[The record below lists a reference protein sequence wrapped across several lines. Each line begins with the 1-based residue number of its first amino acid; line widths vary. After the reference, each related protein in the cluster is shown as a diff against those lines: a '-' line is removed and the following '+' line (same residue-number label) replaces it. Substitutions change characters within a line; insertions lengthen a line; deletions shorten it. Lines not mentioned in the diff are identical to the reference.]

1 MEFLR
6 AASGDAAA
14 PLAVL
19 GRNDDS
25 LAPLSRALARLAE
38 TLTAQPW
45 ALTPD
50 AIADVRG
57 QGLDDEQ
64 VEAAVGVIAMFNY
77 FTRVADATGI
87 EFDYVTP
94 LPAFE
99 PDQCRITAQR
109 PSRTDSS
116 APDPGGQLRPRPR
129 HRPLQAAW
137 ESWRAYLLGSD
148 GPLSRRERRLLASVA
163 AEEAADWDGSA
174 ALSGRTSGAAT
185 GDGDGG
191 DKMLVGF
198 ARKLSR
204 QPWQMEAPDL
214 DLMRASGY
222 SDEALLHAISVV
234 AHQNA
239 DSRLVTGLRASAA
252 RTSGS

>member
-14 PLAVL
+14 SLAVL
-19 GRNDDS
+19 QRDDDS
-25 LAPLSRALARLAE
+25 LAPRARVLARLAA

-45 ALTPD
+45 ALTPEAMAD
-50 AIADVRG
+50 ARRH
-57 QGLDDEQ
+57 GLDEEQ

-99 PDQCRITAQR
+99 PDRCQVTAHR
-109 PSRTDSS
+109 PGRPDSS
-116 APDPGGQLRPRPR
+116 SPDAGRQPRLRPQHQQVR
-129 HRPLQAAW
+129 AAW
-137 ESWRAYLLGSD
+137 ESWRAYVLEADEPLG
-148 GPLSRRERRLLASVA
+148 RRERRLLARVA
-163 AEEAADWDGSA
+163 AEETADWDGSA
-174 ALSGRTSGAAT
+174 ALSGLASSQTGA
-185 GDGDGG
+185 DGDE
-191 DKMLVGF
+191 LLAAF

-204 QPWQMEAPDL
+204 QSWQMEAPDL
-214 DLMRASGY
+214 ELMRGSGY
-222 SDEALLHAISVV
+222 SDEALLHAICVV

-239 DSRLVTGLRASAA
+239 DSRLVAGLRASAA
-252 RTSGS
+252 SVSGG

>member
-6 AASGDAAA
+6 AASGDAVA

-19 GRNDDS
+19 RRDDDS
-25 LAPLSRALARLAE
+25 LAPRGRALARLAV

-45 ALTPD
+45 TLTPD
-50 AIADVRG
+50 AIADACG

-109 PSRTDSS
+109 PSRPDSS
-116 APDPGGQLRPRPR
+116 SPGSGGRPRPR
-129 HRPLQAAW
+129 HPQLRAAW
-137 ESWRAYLLGSD
+137 ESWRAYVLESD
-148 GPLSRRERRLLASVA
+148 EPLSRRERRLLARVV
-163 AEEAADWDGSA
+163 AEETADWDGSA
-174 ALSGRTSGAAT
+174 ALTGPTSGEAAAV
-185 GDGDGG
+185 GDE
-191 DKMLVGF
+191 LLAGF

-204 QPWQMEAPDL
+204 QPWQMEAADL

-239 DSRLVTGLRASAA
+239 DSRLVAGLRASAA
-252 RTSGS
+252 RV